1 MCQWRASDAYDF
13 IKAVKLAKDITS
25 NTLYYNVACFKG
37 DPGIALK
44 ETVKVTHSAYDSV
57 DRLAKACH
65 SFAQM
70 MRTYYIQVKMFGARA
85 GRAVSPKSFKV
96 NLGRK
101 IIKTNSWK
109 TSSLFGTFFL
119 FVLKSIN
126 PT

>member
-37 DPGIALK
+37 DPGIASK

-70 MRTYYIQVKMFGARA
+70 MRTYYIHVKRFGAR

-109 TSSLFGTFFL
+109 TSSLFGTFFPL
-119 FVLKSIN
+119 R
-126 PT
+126 P

>member
-1 MCQWRASDAYDF
+1 MCQWLASDAYDF

-70 MRTYYIQVKMFGARA
+70 MRIIYTLKGLE
-85 GRAVSPKSFKV
+85 RAVGRWVQKASKS
-96 NLGRK
+96 
-101 IIKTNSWK
+101 T
-109 TSSLFGTFFL
+109 
-119 FVLKSIN
+119 
-126 PT
+126 